1 MKRGDLVTIR
11 RMNLSNTAR
20 IAYIDVYDRFDDI
33 AVPYKKKWEHG
44 EFGVLLEGRDDKQEI
59 VQVLHCGRVVWVDEE
74 MLRVI
79 DETG

>member
-1 MKRGDLVTIR
+1 MKRGALVTIR